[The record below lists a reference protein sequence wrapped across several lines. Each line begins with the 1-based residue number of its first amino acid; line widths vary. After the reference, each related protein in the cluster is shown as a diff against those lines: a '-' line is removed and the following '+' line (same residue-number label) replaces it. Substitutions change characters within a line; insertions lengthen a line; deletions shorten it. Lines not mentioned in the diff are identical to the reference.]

1 MIQITLE
8 FIVCN
13 WRNALD
19 RVPGQDGQ
27 ETEGRQVQ
35 QAINIKNVDRI
46 LERFSMC
53 KFAFMAFAAVLILAG
68 SGLASDVVPH
78 AGSLNRITPTD
89 DGTIQLRN
97 LGNDMVLFSDIDD
110 QGSRLGESDY
120 AYHETNRSIGYLF
133 FDLGNLT
140 PVSDQNLVMLKF
152 YADNATEINSDL
164 IITTGRVLSI
174 QDGLSSSGL
183 ISFADDD
190 RDVTTGSGFALFN
203 LTEVIRTMQQQNQT
217 SMGIF
222 FAGDGV
228 TMGTLESGRPAEIIV
243 L

>member
-1 MIQITLE
+1 VQI
-8 FIVCN
+8 
-13 WRNALD
+13 
-19 RVPGQDGQ
+19 
-27 ETEGRQVQ
+27 
-35 QAINIKNVDRI
+35 
-46 LERFSMC
+46 RF
-53 KFAFMAFAAVLILAG
+53 
-68 SGLASDVVPH
+68 
-78 AGSLNRITPTD
+78 
-89 DGTIQLRN
+89 
-97 LGNDMVLFSDIDD
+97 
-110 QGSRLGESDY
+110 Y

-183 ISFADDD
+183 ISFTDDD
-190 RDVTTGSGFALFN
+190 SDVTTGSGFALFN

-217 SMGIF
+217 RMGIF

>member
-1 MIQITLE
+1 
-8 FIVCN
+8 
-13 WRNALD
+13 
-19 RVPGQDGQ
+19 
-27 ETEGRQVQ
+27 
-35 QAINIKNVDRI
+35 
-46 LERFSMC
+46 
-53 KFAFMAFAAVLILAG
+53 MAFAAVLILAG
-68 SGLASDVVPH
+68 SGLASDVAPH

-110 QGSRLGESDY
+110 QGSRLDESDY
-120 AYHETNRSIGYLF
+120 AYHETNRSIGYLL

-140 PVSDQNLVMLKF
+140 PVSDKNLVMLKF

-190 RDVTTGSGFALFN
+190 SDVTTGPGFALFN

-217 SMGIF
+217 RMGIF

-228 TMGTLESGRPAEIIV
+228 TMGTLESGQPAEIIV

>member
-1 MIQITLE
+1 M
-8 FIVCN
+8 
-13 WRNALD
+13 
-19 RVPGQDGQ
+19 
-27 ETEGRQVQ
+27 GRKRK
-35 QAINIKNVDRI
+35 ASRCSKLLISKNVNQI

-53 KFAFMAFAAVLILAG
+53 KFAFMALAAVLILAG
-68 SGLASDVVPH
+68 SGLASDVAPH

-110 QGSRLGESDY
+110 QGSRLVESDY

-140 PVSDQNLVMLKF
+140 PVSDQNLVMLKL

-183 ISFADDD
+183 ISFTDDD
-190 RDVTTGSGFALFN
+190 SDVTTGSGFALFN
-203 LTEVIRTMQQQNQT
+203 LTEVIKTMQQQNQT
-217 SMGIF
+217 RMGIF

-228 TMGTLESGRPAEIIV
+228 TMGTLESGQPAEIIV